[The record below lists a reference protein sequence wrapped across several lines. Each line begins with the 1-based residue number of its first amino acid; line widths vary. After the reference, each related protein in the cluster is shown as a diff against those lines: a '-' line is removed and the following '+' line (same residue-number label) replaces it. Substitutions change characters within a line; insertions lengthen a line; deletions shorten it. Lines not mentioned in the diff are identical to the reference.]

1 MDKVRKQ
8 DGFRGYLGLTFLI
21 GFGFFT
27 MGLMDP
33 LYDTYVPIFLRRYFN
48 SNAAVGGIMTLD
60 NILQLLLIPLVSVW
74 SDRIRTRLGRRMPF
88 ILVELPLAA
97 ILFSLLPPMASHS
110 LAALLGIIFCFNIFK
125 TSVRGPVVALMPDTI
140 PGDYRSEANGV
151 INMMGG
157 IGLIVS
163 TLVLARLIG
172 LPSPLGRFFEG
183 ALPFNIASLFIII
196 AVLVLAAFVR
206 EKLPENAGKTEE
218 RVPVLRSIRQI
229 FSGEALGKGRLEPEG
244 AAETGEKPVK
254 DTSVARI
261 LLSIFFWFTAYEG
274 AKPFLGLFLVET
286 MGVSEG
292 NAALAQGVA
301 GISSVIMAVPC
312 GYLAH
317 RLGRRRF
324 IRLSL
329 VALAIILAL
338 IPLCG
343 FLGLR
348 AGLGPSASL
357 GIFLILMFLYGAVW
371 IGVTVNSFPML
382 WQIANFG
389 NMGIYTG
396 MYYTFS
402 QGAAIL
408 APPVT
413 GLIIDLAGYG
423 GIFIFGSLCMLAA
436 WFTMAGVRA
445 GEPQK

>member
-1 MDKVRKQ
+1 M
-8 DGFRGYLGLTFLI
+8 GLTFLI

-33 LYDTYVPIFLRRYFN
+33 LYDTYVPIFLSRFLP
-48 SNAAVGGIMTLD
+48 SKAAVGGIMTLD
-60 NILQLLLIPLVSVW
+60 NILQLLLIPVISVW
-74 SDRIRTRLGRRMPF
+74 SDRTRTRLGRRMPF

-97 ILFSLLPPMASHS
+97 IFFSLIPPMASWS

-163 TLVLARLIG
+163 TLLLARLIDI
-172 LPSPLGRFFEG
+172 PSPLGNFFEG
-183 ALPFNIASLFIII
+183 ALPFNIASLCIIA
-196 AVLVLAAFVR
+196 AVLVLLAFVR
-206 EKLPENAGKTEE
+206 EKLPEKAGKPEE
-218 RVPVLRSIRQI
+218 RVPVLKSIRQI
-229 FSGEALGKGRLEPEG
+229 FSGNS
-244 AAETGEKPVK
+244 
-254 DTSVARI
+254 SVARI

-324 IRLSL
+324 IRISL
-329 VALAIILAL
+329 VCLAAILAL
-338 IPLCG
+338 IPICG
-343 FLGLR
+343 FLGAR
-348 AGLGPSASL
+348 AGLGPSAAL
-357 GIFLILMFLYGAVW
+357 GIFLALMFLYGAVW

-382 WQIANFG
+382 WQMASFG
-389 NMGIYTG
+389 NMGVYTG
-396 MYYTFS
+396 LYYTFS

-408 APPVT
+408 APPIT
-413 GLIIDLAGYG
+413 GLIIDLAGFW

-436 WFTMAGVRA
+436 WFTMGGVRA

>member
-1 MDKVRKQ
+1 MNKPRAAG
-8 DGFRGYLGLTFLI
+8 GFGQYMGLTFLI

-33 LYDTYVPIFLRRYFN
+33 LYDTYVPIFLRRFLS

-60 NILQLLLIPLVSVW
+60 NLLQLFLIPVISVW
-74 SDRIRTRLGRRMPF
+74 SDRTRTRLGRRMPF

-97 ILFSLLPPMASHS
+97 ILFSLIPPMASRSFFS
-110 LAALLGIIFCFNIFK
+110 LLAIIFFFNIFK

-163 TLVLARLIG
+163 TLILARLIDT
-172 LPSPLGRFFEG
+172 PSPLGGFFGG
-183 ALPFNIASLFIII
+183 ALPFNIASLCIIA
-196 AVLVLAAFVR
+196 AVLVLLAFVR
-206 EKLPENAGKTEE
+206 EKLPETTGEPEE

-229 FSGEALGKGRLEPEG
+229 FGGGTLGEGNTPEEKGKP
-244 AAETGEKPVK
+244 GEKAGR
-254 DTSVARI
+254 DGSVARI

-292 NAALAQGVA
+292 NAALAQGIA
-301 GISSVIMAVPC
+301 GVSSVIMAVPC
-312 GYLAH
+312 GYIAH

-324 IRLSL
+324 IRISL
-329 VALAIILAL
+329 VFLAAILAL

-343 FLGLR
+343 FLGIR
-348 AGLGPSASL
+348 AGIGPSAAL
-357 GIFLILMFLYGAVW
+357 GIFLVLMFLYGAVW

-382 WQIANFG
+382 WQIASFG

-396 MYYTFS
+396 LYYTFS

-413 GLIIDLAGYG
+413 GLIIDLTGFW

-436 WFTMAGVRA
+436 WFTMGGVKA
-445 GEPQK
+445 GEPQA

>member
-1 MDKVRKQ
+1 M
-8 DGFRGYLGLTFLI
+8 
-21 GFGFFT
+21 
-27 MGLMDP
+27 
-33 LYDTYVPIFLRRYFN
+33 
-48 SNAAVGGIMTLD
+48 AAR
-60 NILQLLLIPLVSVW
+60 S
-74 SDRIRTRLGRRMPF
+74 
-88 ILVELPLAA
+88 LP
-97 ILFSLLPPMASHS
+97 
-110 LAALLGIIFCFNIFK
+110 ALLGIVFCFNIFK

-157 IGLIVS
+157 VGLIVS
-163 TLVLARLIG
+163 TLVLARLIDV
-172 LPSPLGRFFEG
+172 PSPLVAFFAG
-183 ALPFNIASLFIII
+183 GLPWALPFNIASLCIIA
-196 AVLVLAAFVR
+196 AVLVLLACVR
-206 EKLPENAGKTEE
+206 EKLPEKNAGPEE
-218 RVPVLRSIRQI
+218 KVPVLRSIRRI
-229 FSGEALGKGRLEPEG
+229 FSEGKAR
-244 AAETGEKPVK
+244 K

-286 MGVSEG
+286 LGVSTG
-292 NAALAQGVA
+292 SAALAQGVA

-324 IRLSL
+324 IRASL
-329 VALAIILAL
+329 VCLAAVLAL
-338 IPLCG
+338 IPASG

-357 GIFLILMFLYGAVW
+357 GIFLVLMFLYGAVW

-382 WQIANFG
+382 WQIADFG

-396 MYYTFS
+396 LYYTFS

-413 GLIIDLAGYG
+413 GLI
-423 GIFIFGSLCMLAA
+423 
-436 WFTMAGVRA
+436 
-445 GEPQK
+445 

>member
-1 MDKVRKQ
+1 M
-8 DGFRGYLGLTFLI
+8 GLTFLI

-33 LYDTYVPIFLRRYFN
+33 LYDTYVPIFLRRFFR

-60 NILQLLLIPLVSVW
+60 NLLQLLLIPVISVW
-74 SDRIRTRLGRRMPF
+74 SDRTRTRLGRRMPF
-88 ILVELPLAA
+88 ILAELPLAA
-97 ILFSLLPPMASHS
+97 LLFSLIPPMASMS
-110 LAALLGIIFCFNIFK
+110 LLALVAIIFCFNIFK

-157 IGLIVS
+157 LGLIVS
-163 TLVLARLIG
+163 TLGLARLIDT
-172 LPSPLGRFFEG
+172 PSPLGSFFRG
-183 ALPFNIASLFIII
+183 ALPFNIASLCIVA
-196 AVLVLAAFVR
+196 AVLVLLAFVR
-206 EKLPENAGKTEE
+206 EKLPEKTGEQEE
-218 RVPVLRSIRQI
+218 KVPVLRSIRQI
-229 FSGEALGKGRLEPEG
+229 FGGVPPGNGEIPAK
-244 AAETGEKPVK
+244 TGESAGK
-254 DTSVARI
+254 DSSVARI

-312 GYLAH
+312 GYAAH

-324 IRLSL
+324 IRISL
-329 VALAIILAL
+329 VFLAAILAL

-343 FLGLR
+343 VLGIR
-348 AGLGPSASL
+348 AGLSPPAGL
-357 GIFLILMFLYGAVW
+357 GIFLVLMFLYGAVW
-371 IGVTVNSFPML
+371 IGITVNSFPML
-382 WQIANFG
+382 WQIASFG

-396 MYYTFS
+396 LYYTFS

-413 GLIIDLAGYG
+413 GLIIDLTGFW

-436 WFTMAGVRA
+436 WFTMGGVKA
-445 GEPQK
+445 GEPQE